1 MLRHHVYK
9 LAIGDSSDDTDVDEK
24 RESVKIQPKQVGFKG
39 IRIYPTPPP
48 LSNLNVGMQPTVV
61 SSS

>member
-9 LAIGDSSDDTDVDEK
+9 LAIGESGDDTEVDEK
-24 RESVKIQPKQVGFKG
+24 KESEKIQPKQVGFKG
-39 IRIYPTPPP
+39 IRIYPAPPP
-48 LSNLNVGMQPTVV
+48 PSDHPVGMQPAPV